1 MVSHDDDV
9 DAAMQVH
16 LLQTVH
22 QLTDDVIDLPQR
34 VIQLKTGKK
43 KKKQDKKVNA
53 ARLTLRTVRHPQ
65 TSQTHLTAERSQ
77 PMSEGVGLL

>member
-1 MVSHDDDV
+1 MYRLQRLYGGHTMVSYDDDV

-34 VIQLKTGKK
+34 VIQL
-43 KKKQDKKVNA
+43 
-53 ARLTLRTVRHPQ
+53 
-65 TSQTHLTAERSQ
+65 
-77 PMSEGVGLL
+77 